1 MKSSARIAVLAAAAV
16 SLAGCSMSSLL
27 GGGSKAPP
35 HLYDL
40 TYDGPIVAT
49 PPMRAAAAGETVTI
63 QTPIIPRKLRT
74 TRVPVQVTPVVVEYV
89 KDMNWVDNP
98 DRLFQHLLEET
109 VRRTT
114 GRVVL
119 DPRQSALAPGLVVTG
134 ELQKFG
140 YDAQLGQ
147 VVVEYDASLAAQ
159 GGTHVQSRRF
169 TVALPA
175 DGTAV
180 TVGPALNEA
189 ANQVAREVAAWITG

>member
-1 MKSSARIAVLAAAAV
+1 MKSSARIAILAAGAV

-40 TYDGPIVAT
+40 TYEGPVVAA
-49 PPMRAAAAGETVTI
+49 PPIRSAAVGETITI
-63 QTPIIPRKLRT
+63 QTPIIGRKLRT

-89 KDMNWVDNP
+89 KDLNLVDTP
-98 DRLFQHLLEET
+98 DRLFQNLLEET
-109 VRRTT
+109 VRTMT

-119 DPRQSALAPGLVVTG
+119 DPRQSALDPGLVVTG

-140 YDAQLGQ
+140 YDAQSGQ
-147 VVVEYDASLAAQ
+147 VIVEYDASLATPS
-159 GGTHVQSRRF
+159 GTHVQARRF

-180 TVGPALNEA
+180 TVGPALNQA
-189 ANQVAREVAAWITG
+189 ANQVAREVATWISS

>member
-16 SLAGCSMSSLL
+16 SLGGCSMSSLL
-27 GGGSKAPP
+27 GGGGKAPP

-40 TYDGPIVAT
+40 TYEGPIVAT
-49 PPMRAAAAGETVTI
+49 PPMRSAAAGETVTI

-74 TRVPVQVTPVVVEYV
+74 TRVPVQVTPVIVEYV

-119 DPRQSALAPGLVVTG
+119 DPRQSALDPGLVVTG